1 MAGTAQQIR
10 LVPRRTLL
18 QIFQYR
24 RRAFQEEH
32 DHSLGDI
39 GPPLAMEMTQT
50 FEDDFI
56 YRCFAPMRRR
66 RVARVFWM
74 KRQLSIAGKPRAGLS
89 PTQAIEPKRQKW
101 SGSRARSAR
110 TCPNRNRRGRPD

>member
-39 GPPLAMEMTQT
+39 RPPLAMEMTQT
-50 FEDDFI
+50 FEDDFL
-56 YRCFAPMRRR
+56 YRCFTPMRRR
-66 RVARVFWM
+66 RVTWAFWIG
-74 KRQLSIAGKPRAGLS
+74 RQLRTPGTRRARLY
-89 PTQAIEPKRQKW
+89 PTQSTGPQRQKW
-101 SGSRARSAR
+101 S
-110 TCPNRNRRGRPD
+110 